1 MRAAI
6 AVALACL
13 LAAPIGAGCGSQADS
28 TPVAC
33 LEGPNAYLAALHAAP
48 GEAKVGG
55 ETPISECLAP
65 NQQPGDLANVGST
78 LVEVATRLNAQA
90 REEPGGPAALQLGYL
105 IGAAEKGAGET
116 EGIHSDLIR
125 RLTVAARFAPD
136 AAPLDARFRAAYL
149 EGFDA
154 GRERG

>member
-6 AVALACL
+6 AVALASL
-13 LAAPIGAGCGSQADS
+13 LAVPLGAGCGSQGDS

-33 LEGPNAYLAALHAAP
+33 LEGPNAYAAALRAAP
-48 GEAKVGG
+48 GEVRVGE

-65 NQQPGDLANVGST
+65 NQQAGDLAGVGET
-78 LVEVATRLNAQA
+78 LVEVATTLNAQA
-90 REEPGGPAALQLGYL
+90 RAQPRGPAALRLGYL
-105 IGAAEKGAGET
+105 IGAAQKGAEGT
-116 EGIHSDLIR
+116 EGIHADLIR

-136 AAPLDARFRAAYL
+136 AAPLDPAFHAAYV

-154 GRERG
+154 GHARG